1 VARYGSLSTVNV
13 LLNDDFLLGATTTVS
28 KTGGT
33 AAGTAVIVPTTGILS
48 YTPTLQNVVQQL
60 L

>member
-33 AAGTAVIVPTTGILS
+33 AAGTAVFTPGILS